1 MQFEQGGTLQINVN
15 ITGVPQ
21 PNVTWRFNRQN
32 LTDPRATITNTGL
45 TITNV
50 RRNDSGTYSVKAQ
63 NCADTKTEDYNVIIN
78 CELVLLCKH
87 AMTM

>member
-21 PNVTWRFNRQN
+21 PNVTWTFNEQY
-32 LTDPRATITNTGL
+32 LTDPRATITNTRL

-50 RRNDSGTYSVKAQ
+50 RQNDSGMYRVTAQ
-63 NCADTKTEDYNVIIN
+63 NCADTKTEDFIVIIN